1 MRKIAIENTDNSC
14 TDDNAG
20 LIAVSPTLIKTF
32 LFENEAQNF
41 AEYTQYVI
49 NF

>member
-1 MRKIAIENTDNSC
+1 MRKIAIENTDNSY

-20 LIAVSPTLIKTF
+20 LIAVSPSLIRTF
-32 LFENEAQNF
+32 LFENEAQTF